1 MDKKTLDYVIEQTNA
16 LIASPTCCK
25 EAREAAEKWLKA
37 VGTANEKEETVKY
50 IKELEED
57 IEGID
62 DLIEFASSPLAVK
75 LFGEEK
81 AKGFSAHA
89 EDLKKSGAKYC
100 DCPACVA
107 CANILEHKK
116 ELLG

>member
-1 MDKKTLDYVIEQTNA
+1 MDKKTLDYVIEQTDA

-50 IKELEED
+50 IKELED

-62 DLIEFASSPLAVK
+62 ELIEFASSPLAVK

-81 AKGFSAHA
+81 AKSFSAHA